1 MAEFQ
6 FEKIRGE
13 SKGYLALII
22 LCAVVSV
29 WGLIG
34 FWVMWSQG
42 HHTTGMTNQVMW
54 GLPIINVVYLIGA
67 SAGSLIISALA
78 GVFGKEEYKVFSR
91 MASLLAALMIV
102 GALLDIFLDI
112 GRPITHGM
120 NVMLHY
126 NTTSVFTWNTI
137 LYSVYFVIC
146 VVYLLAQMEHKEK
159 LVKGMAFFA
168 VGWAVLVHTG
178 TGMII
183 GFIYSIPMWHSDLTP
198 PMFIISAIASGIG
211 LFIPTMAVTF
221 KAIKKPLPEHL
232 LRGLAK
238 IMGAMIVLLL
248 YIFIVEF
255 LVKGYVP
262 AHVEA
267 LEMLLF
273 NWELPMATAFW
284 IFQILIGMIIPLAM
298 LIYPRTYNSL
308 TGLSVAGLLHAFGV
322 WFERYILV
330 IPGLSF
336 PKELAPP
343 GNVMQH
349 TPPFEHGVYYVPGW
363 PEVALT
369 VGTFA
374 MIFLAFLIGL
384 KLFEIVPKTELIES
398 EEVSE
403 E

>member
-6 FEKIRGE
+6 FEKIKGE
-13 SKGYLALII
+13 SKGYFALLII
-22 LCAVVSV
+22 CAIVSA
-29 WGLIG
+29 WGLLG
-34 FWVMWSQG
+34 FWVMWTQG
-42 HHTTGMTNQVMW
+42 HHTTGMTNQVTW

-78 GVFGKEEYKVFSR
+78 GVFGKEEYKIFSR

-112 GRPITHGM
+112 GKPIEHGM

-146 VVYLLAQMEHKEK
+146 VVYLLAQMENKDK
-159 LVKGMAFFA
+159 LVKGLAFFA

-183 GFIYSIPMWHSDLTP
+183 GFIYSMELWHSPLTP
-198 PMFIISAIASGIG
+198 PLFIISAIASGIG
-211 LFIPTMAVTF
+211 LFIPTMAITF
-221 KAIKKPLPEHL
+221 KVTKKPLPEHL
-232 LRGLAK
+232 IRGLAK
-238 IMGAMIVLLL
+238 IMGAMIILLL
-248 YIFIVEF
+248 YSFIVEN
-255 LVKGYVP
+255 LVRGYVP
-262 AHVEA
+262 ANLEA
-267 LEMLLF
+267 LRMLLF
-273 NWELPMATAFW
+273 DWSLPLPTAFW
-284 IFQILIGMIIPLAM
+284 IIQIGIGMLIPLAM

-330 IPGLSF
+330 IPGLSY
-336 PKELAPP
+336 PKEIAPS
-343 GNVMQH
+343 GNIMQH
-349 TPPFEHGVYYVPGW
+349 VPPWEHGVYYVPGW

-384 KLFEIVPKTELIES
+384 KLFEIVPKTELIET